1 MNRRVL
7 PVIHITRIKK
17 IRSFISSP
25 FTMVRISLI
34 TLFTLICACIAVYAI
49 WTIKVSRQK
58 QQDTFR
64 ELKKTGQPFN
74 RSNDVLQKDSTGAGA
89 IKRNEVRLPEVELAI
104 KASAITRCIDSMKHD
119 LVLMTKQ
126 KGTASFSYPDKHR
139 LLALKNNLAGY
150 NSFIQEKFPGK
161 PNIKPGD
168 FINVADVPLG
178 PAAVPWEIHHFT
190 NSSVFS
196 MITEL
201 SFIHTQVLKLK
212 HKATH

>member
-1 MNRRVL
+1 M
-7 PVIHITRIKK
+7 
-17 IRSFISSP
+17 IR
-25 FTMVRISLI
+25 MSLI

-58 QQDTFR
+58 QH
-64 ELKKTGQPFN
+64 ELFPEYKKTGQSLTH
-74 RSNDVLQKDSTGAGA
+74 SNDALQKDSTGAGA
-89 IKRNEVRLPEVELAI
+89 IKRNDVRLPEVELAI
-104 KASAITRCIDSMKHD
+104 KASAITRCIDSIKHE
-119 LVLMTKQ
+119 LVLLTNQ
-126 KGTASFSYPDKHR
+126 NGTASFSYPDRSR

-168 FINVADVPLG
+168 FINVADVPRDS
-178 PAAVPWEIHHFT
+178 AAVPWEIHHFT
-190 NSSVFS
+190 NSSVLS